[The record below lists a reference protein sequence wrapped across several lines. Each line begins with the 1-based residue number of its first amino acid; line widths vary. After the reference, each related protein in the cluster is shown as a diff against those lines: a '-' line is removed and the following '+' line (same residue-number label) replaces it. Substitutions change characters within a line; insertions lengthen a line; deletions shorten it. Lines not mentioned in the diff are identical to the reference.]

1 MLKIIIPTL
10 NAEATLAETLIS
22 ISGASISGA
31 SVMVVDGGSG
41 DSTPSIARELGA
53 SVVEGAPGRGR
64 QLAHGANLAIKKN
77 EAKWILFIHAD
88 SVLSPDWMVSVT
100 KFMNDPANK
109 MRGAYFR
116 LAFSTTSNGAKR
128 VAGLAN
134 WRAKTFGLP
143 YGDQG
148 LLISTEHY
156 QKIGGFNQG
165 MNLMEDVDMVRR
177 IGKKN
182 LVCLNAV
189 ITTSP
194 VRYLRGGW
202 WARPMRNL
210 VCLLLYYV
218 GANQETLKRIYK

>member
-1 MLKIIIPTL
+1 M
-10 NAEATLAETLIS
+10 AETLIS

-31 SVMVVDGGSG
+31 SVMVVDGGSVDG
-41 DSTPSIARELGA
+41 TQKIARELGA
-53 SVVEGAPGRGR
+53 SVTESQPGRGR
-64 QLAHGANLAIKKN
+64 QLGIGAKTAIDN
-77 EAKWILFIHAD
+77 GATWLLFIHAD
-88 SVLSPDWMVSVT
+88 STLSPGWMNVVS
-100 KFMNDPANK
+100 KFMAEPKNITRA
-109 MRGAYFR
+109 AYFK
-116 LAFSTTSNGAKR
+116 LAFSDGGINAIRAASR
-128 VAGLAN
+128 VAMLAN

-148 LLISTEHY
+148 LLISAEHY

-165 MNLMEDVDMVRR
+165 MDLMEDVDMVRR